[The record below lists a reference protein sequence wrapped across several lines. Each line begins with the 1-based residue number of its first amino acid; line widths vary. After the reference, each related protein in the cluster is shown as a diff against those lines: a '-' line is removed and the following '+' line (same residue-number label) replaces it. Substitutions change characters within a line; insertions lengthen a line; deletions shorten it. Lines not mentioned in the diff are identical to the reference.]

1 STPLR
6 GEGFTENTGDIII
19 NCVSGVPLAPG
30 ANIPL
35 VTIQVFY
42 NTTVTSRL
50 LPTSAPQASNQT
62 SEALLLIDEPTTNF
76 SLAPIAPNSTGITP
90 ISYGSTLGMIP
101 CLSPLTGCVQT
112 NGATVAGYATAW
124 VGASPAP
131 NVYQG
136 VVNGNSVTFYG
147 VPVLPPTTVGS
158 RVYRITNVRVNAN
171 QVSGG
176 SASGGT
182 TPVQSFIQASARP
195 PPTTTMLPPRTST
208 SPRRAASTTQS
219 PTSSTRLHSAPTVTL
234 LDWLTS

>member
-30 ANIPL
+30 ANIPW

-50 LPTSAPQASNQT
+50 LPTSSPQASNQT

-76 SLAPIAPNSTGITP
+76 GAVPTSVAGVTP

-101 CLSPLTGCVQT
+101 CLSPLTGCTQNV
-112 NGATVAGYATAW
+112 GATVAGYVTAV